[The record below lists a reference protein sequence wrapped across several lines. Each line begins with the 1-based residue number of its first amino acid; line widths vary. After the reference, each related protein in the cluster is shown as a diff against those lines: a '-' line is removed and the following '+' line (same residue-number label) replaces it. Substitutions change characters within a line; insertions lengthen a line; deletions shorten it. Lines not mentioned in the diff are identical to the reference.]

1 MVGNCVRSSAVS
13 AAPGYGAS
21 RPNLIKSLSFDPAHS
36 MTRPGS
42 VQSVI
47 SGRGA
52 HNLGFPFRRTRL
64 TSRVSLT
71 TPWSSSMLGEIGP
84 HGNAHRREVDQVLTG
99 SCLCREVRFE
109 IRR

>member
-1 MVGNCVRSSAVS
+1 MVGRGTGSSAAS
-13 AAPGYGAS
+13 AGHACGAS
-21 RPNLIKSLSFDPAHS
+21 HRNFLKSLSFDPAHS

-71 TPWSSSMLGEIGP
+71 TPWSSSMLGDIGP
-84 HGNAHRREVDQVLTG
+84 HGNAHRRKVDHVLTG
-99 SCLCREVRFE
+99 LAIPRASSHE
-109 IRR
+109 